1 MKYIEFKITPKLVSK
16 EHKNKKEN
24 KKPKTIIQEKIIV
37 KIEHGKFDIY
47 L

>member
-1 MKYIEFKITPKLVSK
+1 MKYREYKITQKLVSK
-16 EHKNKKEN
+16 ENKNKKDN
-24 KKPKTIIQEKIIV
+24 KKPKTIIHEKIIV